1 MRTLSHRS
9 LAAADLSDVDA
20 GGGTKFPDLQPPITV
35 MPRKGRAL
43 VWPSVLDT
51 GSHGKTD
58 SRTHH
63 EALPVELGNA
73 LKIFVVS
80 QSVAWSNPSSAASH
94 RRMSCRGCRYRCT
107 STRRRSRRCSPS

>member
-63 EALPVELGNA
+63 EALPVEGGTKFAANA
-73 LKIFVVS
+73 WVHLREF
-80 QSVAWSNPSSAASH
+80 ARPNLW
-94 RRMSCRGCRYRCT
+94 GCT
-107 STRRRSRRCSPS
+107 GAFA